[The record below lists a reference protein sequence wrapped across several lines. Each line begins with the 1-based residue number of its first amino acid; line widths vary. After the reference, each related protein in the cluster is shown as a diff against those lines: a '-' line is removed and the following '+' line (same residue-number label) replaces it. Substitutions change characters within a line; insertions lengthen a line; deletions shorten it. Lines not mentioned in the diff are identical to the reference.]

1 MKKTPLLNVALSRL
15 IASLGHGDMVV
26 IGDAGLPVPPGVEL
40 IDLALTHG
48 VPDFVSTL
56 NVVLSEMQVESHALA
71 KEIFD
76 KQPTALNTLD
86 ALNEE
91 GASGASRSAQ
101 SRAIQGSQPTGA
113 SDCSYRRM
121 PAVLQYRP
129 RRRGYLLIFDSTCT
143 RNAPCNAM
151 LRNCINSSG
160 VCCFCP

>member
-56 NVVLSEMQVESHALA
+56 KVVLSEMQVESHALA

-76 KQPTALNTLD
+76 KQPTALTALD
-86 ALNEE
+86 ELN
-91 GASGASRSAQ
+91 
-101 SRAIQGSQPTGA
+101 
-113 SDCSYRRM
+113 
-121 PAVLQYRP
+121 
-129 RRRGYLLIFDSTCT
+129 
-143 RNAPCNAM
+143 
-151 LRNCINSSG
+151 
-160 VCCFCP
+160 

>member
-56 NVVLSEMQVESHALA
+56 KVVLSEMQVESHALA

-76 KQPTALNTLD
+76 KQPTALTALD
-86 ALNEE
+86 ELNEE
-91 GASGASRSAQ
+91 GALGRRDLLSHEQFKVLSRQA
-101 SRAIQGSQPTGA
+101 RAVVRTGECQPY
-113 SDCSYRRM
+113 CNI
-121 PAVLQYRP
+121 VLV
-129 RRRGYLLIFDSTCT
+129 
-143 RNAPCNAM
+143 A
-151 LRNCINSSG
+151 G
-160 VCCFCP
+160 VTF